1 MIVDEIVLIYGV
13 REHDTGADVD
23 HRGQCVL
30 AAVGDVL
37 FDGGREHRGKQIRPG
52 RRGHGVKAHDAHGA
66 GVELRER
73 RMLLDVF
80 FHDAAGICAQIRECV
95 CLFGL
100 GRRREDAH
108 ARALTLAVGL
118 VDDLPGVACERA
130 QQRRVHGGRLYAAA
144 AVKVG
149 KDLGEDV
156 FVHQDR
162 NVAAV
167 GEVLA
172 ELRARPERGHGAL
185 LRLRAV
191 VIADPLIF
199 VERDVVALLGLQ
211 DVLFDLGGVLAVP
224 GSVIRG
230 EVADVSACGDPA
242 AQCPFLFHVAFSCV

>member
-1 MIVDEIVLIYGV
+1 M
-13 REHDTGADVD
+13 
-23 HRGQCVL
+23 
-30 AAVGDVL
+30 
-37 FDGGREHRGKQIRPG
+37 
-52 RRGHGVKAHDAHGA
+52 
-66 GVELRER
+66 
-73 RMLLDVF
+73 
-80 FHDAAGICAQIRECV
+80 QIRERV
-95 CLFGL
+95 RLLGL
-100 GRRREDAH
+100 GRCRENAH
-108 ARALTLAVGL
+108 ARALTLAVGF
-118 VDDLPGVACERA
+118 VDDLSGVAGERT
-130 QQRRVHGGRLYAAA
+130 QQHRVHGGCLHAAA

-149 KDLGEDV
+149 KDFGEDV
-156 FVHQDR
+156 FVHEDG

-199 VERDVVALLGLQ
+199 VERDVVDLLGLQ